1 MLKFIKQARYKAWF
15 WALSAMSVFVFI
27 ANPWLEKFQTSISPE
42 FLGRIPVKVF
52 YLAVAAWVSINTDK
66 WICPTIDRYTSQIVV
81 AGRTQFELD
90 FEAGDDKRMLRPALA
105 LAYYTII
112 FAVVFIGLCL

>member
-1 MLKFIKQARYKAWF
+1 MKFIFSLRHKAWF
-15 WALSAMSVFVFI
+15 WALSALGVFVFI
-27 ANPWLEKFQTSISPE
+27 ANPWLEHFQTSISPE
-42 FLGRIPVKVF
+42 FLGRIPVKIF
-52 YLAVAAWVSINTDK
+52 YLAVSAWVAINTDK
-66 WICPTIDRYTSQIVV
+66 WICPTIDRYTSHIVV

-90 FEAGDDKRMLRPALA
+90 FESGDDKRMIRPMLA